1 MEGCLALIT
10 VDPQGDVGIQMV
22 QLLGAPHHQ
31 AILPD
36 FQRQPQSTIL
46 EVCENQPTLPFP
58 AAG

>member
-10 VDPQGDVGIQMV
+10 VDTQGDVGIQMV
-22 QLLGAPHHQ
+22 QLLEPPHHQ

-46 EVCENQPTLPFP
+46 EVCENQPTRNP
-58 AAG
+58 